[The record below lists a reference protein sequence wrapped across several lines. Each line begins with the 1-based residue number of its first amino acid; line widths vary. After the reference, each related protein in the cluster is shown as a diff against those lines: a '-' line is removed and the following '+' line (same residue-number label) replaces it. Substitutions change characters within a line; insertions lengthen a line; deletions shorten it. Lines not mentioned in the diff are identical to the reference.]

1 MYILSFFGRQYIR
14 YERINY
20 GICNNRRRIFTI
32 LFAKFVYDLQARL
45 DKEPPK
51 TPLQLQAE
59 EYQKI
64 LPQVWE

>member
-1 MYILSFFGRQYIR
+1 MEYATIGLGF
-14 YERINY
+14 
-20 GICNNRRRIFTI
+20 FTI

-45 DKEPPK
+45 DKKPPK

>member
-1 MYILSFFGRQYIR
+1 MEYATIGVGFL
-14 YERINY
+14 
-20 GICNNRRRIFTI
+20 TI

-64 LPQVWE
+64 LPQVILEIFQEKKVCC

>member
-1 MYILSFFGRQYIR
+1 MENATIGVVFL
-14 YERINY
+14 
-20 GICNNRRRIFTI
+20 TI